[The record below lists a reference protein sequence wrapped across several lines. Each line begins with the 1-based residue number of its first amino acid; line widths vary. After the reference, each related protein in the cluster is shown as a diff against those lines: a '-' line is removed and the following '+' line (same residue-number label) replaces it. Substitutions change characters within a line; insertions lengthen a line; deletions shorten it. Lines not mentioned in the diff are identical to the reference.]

1 MRIFFFFQWY
11 ANFYF
16 EKKIPR
22 EWLKPAPI
30 EINVSFENESAGNPV
45 KFGEP
50 RPKPPLICGALAR
63 SRCRLHLEEWT
74 SLKTSLAPFL
84 FLFFPTTCQLSYT
97 HTHTHTHNI
106 NIHTSGLLVAR
117 ADLPDRFNSPCA
129 TGQEERKRVGC
140 GSPLEYRDSRL
151 SVTRSSS
158 SASDKSPSFHFRCNA
173 RGKLEFYAARI

>member
-1 MRIFFFFQWY
+1 MGRY
-11 ANFYF
+11 
-16 EKKIPR
+16 
-22 EWLKPAPI
+22 
-30 EINVSFENESAGNPV
+30 
-45 KFGEP
+45 
-50 RPKPPLICGALAR
+50 AR

-84 FLFFPTTCQLSYT
+84 FLFFPDDVSIIPYT
-97 HTHTHTHNI
+97 HTH
-106 NIHTSGLLVAR
+106 IHASGLLVAR
-117 ADLPDRFNSPCA
+117 ANLPDRFNSPCA

-173 RGKLEFYAARI
+173 RGKLEFYAAEDLITLKRAVSRFRNYEVVDRKKGPAQTRRLKGEKRRNISSPRFRHRFSTDSSLNSGPTLSP